1 MSARRSLSWTAA
13 LRDMRADRIGLE
25 ERRAIMAAQHTAK
38 IEAMRAACGTRNG
51 LWTPAAGF
59 DRRAIMAFAVQHARA
74 VLNGTMARGCW
85 RTAMAHGLTSA
96 WQAAHAARRSAS
108 H

>member
-1 MSARRSLSWTAA
+1 
-13 LRDMRADRIGLE
+13 MRAGRVPVE
-25 ERRAIMAAQHTAK
+25 ARRAIIAAQHTAK

-51 LWTPAAGF
+51 LWTSAAGF
-59 DRRAIMAFAVQHARA
+59 DRRAIMAFAVQHAWA
-74 VLNGTMARGCW
+74 VLNGTLARGCW
-85 RTAMAHGLTSA
+85 RTAMAHGLTNA